1 MRIEMTDEGRSSR
14 VDQLEAPRGRHARK
28 KSGNVLIPRG
38 DSEIEDGFLYG
49 EGYVPGGSF
58 TDWRESGIFDE
69 EVNEDRVA
77 SLEAE
82 KADEDDASAEL
93 KLSEVFANR
102 IEKRERGG
110 RGRMRLPK
118 GLIVAVAGL
127 LVLAIA
133 GGAIILFGSI
143 D

>member
-38 DSEIEDGFLYG
+38 DSEIEDGFLCG

-69 EVNEDRVA
+69 ELNANRLA
-77 SLEAE
+77 SLEVE
-82 KADEDDASAEL
+82 KADEDDVSAEL

-102 IEKRERGG
+102 SER
-110 RGRMRLPK
+110 RGRARGRTCFPK
-118 GLIVAVAGL
+118 GLLVAVAGL

-133 GGAIILFGSI
+133 GGAIVFFGSI